1 MSGLALSLVL
11 FAAVLH
17 AGWNALLKAVQDRAV
32 VLACVSLVHVM
43 VGLAMV
49 IAFPLPNIA
58 SWICIALST
67 LLHYGYYTLLF
78 WVYRH
83 GDLSLVYPISR
94 GMAPLSVALG
104 SALLID
110 EVLPALAWAGIAAV
124 SAGICLLTLQGGRR
138 QSSRLSLGFAV
149 ALGLLIAAYSITD
162 GIGVRRSDNAFSYMG
177 WLFLLEFPVPM
188 VVFAR
193 RYLRRHR
200 GSDIPIT
207 PRIITL
213 GLFGGLCAV
222 TAYGVVLYVK
232 SFSPLGAV
240 SAVRESSVIFAA
252 LIGITI
258 FHERPIVLRLC
269 AAVAVAA
276 GIVLL
281 ASA

>member
-1 MSGLALSLVL
+1 MTGFALALVL
-11 FAAVLH
+11 SAALLH

-32 VLACVSLVHVM
+32 ILACVSLMHVVVGCVM
-43 VGLAMV
+43 VV
-49 IAFPLPNIA
+49 IFPLPNVA
-58 SWICIALST
+58 SWFCIALST
-67 LLHYGYYTLLF
+67 ALHYGYYTLLF

-94 GMAPLSVALG
+94 GMAPLSVAVG
-104 SALLID
+104 SALIIN
-110 EVLPALAWAGIAAV
+110 EVLPALAWAGVGMV

-138 QSSRLSLGFAV
+138 QSAQISLLCAL

-162 GIGVRRSDNAFSYMG
+162 GIGIRRSDNPFSYMG
-177 WLFLLEFPVPM
+177 WLFLLEFPVPL
-188 VVFAR
+188 VIFLR
-193 RYLRRHR
+193 RYLRRR
-200 GSDIPIT
+200 TAQDAKIT
-207 PRIITL
+207 TSIVGL

-222 TAYGVVLYVK
+222 SAYGIVLYVK
-232 SFSPLGAV
+232 SFAPLGAV

-258 FHERPIVLRLC
+258 FNERPILLRLC
-269 AAVAVAA
+269 AATAVAG

>member
-32 VLACVSLVHVM
+32 VLACVSLVHVV

-49 IAFPLPNIA
+49 TAFPLPNVA
-58 SWICIALST
+58 SWICILLST
-67 LLHYGYYTLLF
+67 LLHYGYYILLF

-94 GMAPLSVALG
+94 GMAPLSVAVG

-110 EVLPALAWAGIAAV
+110 EVLPALAWAGVGMV

-138 QSSRLSLGFAV
+138 HSSRLSLGCAV

-200 GSDIPIT
+200 GADAPIT
-207 PRIITL
+207 PRIIAL

-222 TAYGVVLYVK
+222 SAYGVVLYVK

-252 LIGITI
+252 LIGII
-258 FHERPIVLRLC
+258 LFHERPVILRLC
-269 AAVAVAA
+269 AALAVAA